1 MTTNQ
6 GPIHITS
13 EIGKLKTV
21 LVKRPAE
28 EVQNFTPEMMPRL
41 LFDDI
46 PYLPIAQQEHDNF
59 TNVLRDNGVE
69 VLYLE
74 KLAAEALDA
83 GGEQVRNNFVDRM
96 LAESGFVG
104 GVTHDALKEYLLSM
118 NNQDMVNKIM
128 AGVRKNEVD
137 FVSNDLVDLAEES
150 DYPFFMDP
158 MPNLYFTRDPS
169 ACIGNGLSINHMT
182 YPARQRESLFNEVII
197 KHHPR
202 FNNENV
208 HVWRD
213 RNHNTRIE
221 GGDELVLSDHVMAI
235 GVSQRTS
242 AQAIEDIANSLFKD
256 SQFDTV
262 VAIKIPH
269 NHAMM
274 HLDTVFTMINY
285 NQFTVHPGIL
295 NGGKIDTWIITPGKD
310 VQLNLDHR
318 TDLKGVLKDVLNLDE
333 LEVIPT
339 GGGDPIIA
347 GREQWNDGSNTLA
360 IAPGVVVTY
369 NRNYVSNELLRKHG
383 IKVIDI
389 LSSELSRGRGG
400 PRCMSCPI
408 VREDI

>member
-1 MTTNQ
+1 MTS
-6 GPIHITS
+6 PIHVTS

-21 LVKRPAE
+21 LLKRPGRE
-28 EVQNFTPEMMPRL
+28 IENFTPDMMPRL

-46 PYLPIAQQEHDNF
+46 PYLPIEQKEHDYF
-59 TNVLRDNGVE
+59 ADTLRDNGIE

-83 GGEQVRNNFVDRM
+83 GGDKVRDDFLEQM
-96 LAESGFVG
+96 LTESGYATG
-104 GVTHDALKEYLLSM
+104 TIHEALKEYLDSM

-128 AGVRKNEVD
+128 EGVRKNEID
-137 FVSNDLVDLAEES
+137 FVPTDLVSAAETE
-150 DYPFFMDP
+150 DYEFYMDP

-169 ACIGNGLSINHMT
+169 ACIGEGLSINHMT
-182 YPARQRESLFNEVII
+182 FAARQRESLFNEII
-197 KHHPR
+197 IDHHPR
-202 FNNENV
+202 FANKGV

-213 RNHNTRIE
+213 RNHDTRIE
-221 GGDELVLSDHVMAI
+221 GGDELVLNDHVMAI

-242 AQAIEDIANSLFKD
+242 ADAIQDIAKNLFKD
-256 SQFDTV
+256 GHFDTV
-262 VAIKIPH
+262 IAIKIPH

-285 NQFTVHPGIL
+285 DQFTVHPGIL
-295 NGGKIDTWIITPGKD
+295 GEGGHIDTWTITPGKNEGE
-310 VQLNLDHR
+310 LHLEHR
-318 TDLKGVLKDVLNLDE
+318 TDLKVVLKDALKLDD
-333 LEVIPT
+333 LDLIPT

-369 NRNYVSNELLRKHG
+369 NRNYVSNDLLRKHG
-383 IKVIDI
+383 LKVLEVI
-389 LSSELSRGRGG
+389 SSELSRGRGG